1 MDKNVFEQIIGA
13 NISILVLLYISLMLR
28 EVFQSIIV
36 GVIWR
41 WFTHLAEDDVVYI
54 HCGKRKCRIQKLGL
68 VNVTMFTYD
77 TKAKLIMS
85 YKALEE
91 LGIEKKLP
99 NGNGNGGH

>member
-1 MDKNVFEQIIGA
+1 MEKETIEGIIGA
-13 NISILVLLYISLMLR
+13 NISVLILLYISIMLR
-28 EVFQSIIV
+28 EILQSIIV

-41 WFTHLAEDDVVYI
+41 WFTHLEEDDVVYI
-54 HCGKRKCRIQKLGL
+54 HCGKRKCRIQKLGI
-68 VNVTMFTYD
+68 VNVSMFTYD

-99 NGNGNGGH
+99 NGNGSS

>member
-1 MDKNVFEQIIGA
+1 MEKETIEGIIGA
-13 NISILVLLYISLMLR
+13 NISVLILLYISIMLR
-28 EVFQSIIV
+28 EILQSIIV

-41 WFTHLAEDDVVYI
+41 WFTHLEEDDVVYI
-54 HCGKRKCRIQKLGL
+54 HCGKRKCRIQKLGI
-68 VNVTMFTYD
+68 VNVSMFTYD

-99 NGNGNGGH
+99 NGNGGS